1 MGKKKLMGNRSELK
15 EPFDARFWKPGNLD
29 FAMMFGC
36 EWKKCNKQ
44 MVVNN
49 GDLVMVESVKTITNK
64 NKSKGLEYLPIH
76 ECLKSMG

>member
-1 MGKKKLMGNRSELK
+1 MGNKKLMGNRSELK

-44 MVVNN
+44 MVENN
-49 GDLVMVESVKTITNK
+49 GH
-64 NKSKGLEYLPIH
+64 G
-76 ECLKSMG
+76 